1 VLSFEKKEVK
11 KMASKNISIDD
22 TVLAEIEAWASQPTE
37 NRTLSNAIETL
48 CRRALAEIKKK
59 GE

>member
-1 VLSFEKKEVK
+1 
-11 KMASKNISIDD
+11 MASKNISIDD